1 MFTMAEIRRQF
12 SREYK
17 LEAVRLITE
26 GRRTPGEV
34 ARELGIRPDMLRR
47 WKREAETLP
56 AAVFPGHGNAVGA
69 EEELRRLR
77 RENEVLR
84 QEREILKKATAFFA
98 KELR

>member
-1 MFTMAEIRRQF
+1 MAETRRQF
-12 SREYK
+12 SGAYK

-26 GRRTPGEV
+26 GGRSPGEV

-47 WKREAETLP
+47 WKREVETLP
-56 AAVFPGHGNAVGA
+56 GAVFPGQGNGVGV

-84 QEREILKKATAFFA
+84 QEREILKKAAAFFA

>member
-1 MFTMAEIRRQF
+1 MRETRRQF

-26 GRRTPGEV
+26 GGRRPGEV
-34 ARELGIRPDMLRR
+34 ARDLGVRADMLRR
-47 WKREAETLP
+47 WKREVEVGTAP
-56 AAVFPGHGNAVGA
+56 AAVFPGQGNGVGV

-77 RENEVLR
+77 RENEGLR
-84 QEREILKKATAFFA
+84 QEREILKKAAAFFA